1 MTYSS
6 GSLILASDYNTF
18 ATNTNAFWA
27 AGSGSLGWG
36 QTSLSSVSTSG
47 VVTATNWAG
56 LVNNLATASNH
67 TGVSITSRTAPVTG
81 NTISILTNLATDITN
96 ITNAASGAV
105 GIGSQ
110 QANWS
115 GTTSKTTATGSGST
129 PWTITFTHTISWA
142 SAAAQR
148 YFFNAGGLIKWQTS
162 KTADSTDA
170 DTEWNDL
177 ASTLCGAIFLSG
189 SGSAKTIAGISY
201 NGTTKVGGTGSPTTL
216 ATGTGAYNLT
226 GSPTTLYKQYADTSP
241 YTGQYINLNAT
252 NDGIN
257 ITFTTTWVD
266 DGGSGAGSSDNI
278 SGGTATSGATFGTA
292 PATLVTVY
300 PPSTTYLAN
309 SWGSISVAASVA

>member
-1 MTYSS
+1 MTYSA

-27 AGSGSLGWG
+27 TGSGSLGWG
-36 QTSLSSVSTSG
+36 QTTLSSVSTSG
-47 VVTATNWAG
+47 VVTATNWAS
-56 LVNNLATASNH
+56 LVNNLATAGAQ
-67 TGVSITSRTAPVTG
+67 TGVSITSRTEPVTG
-81 NTISILTNLATDITN
+81 NTISILTNLTTDITN
-96 ITNAASGAV
+96 ITNSASTAV

-115 GTTSKTTATGSGST
+115 GTTSKTTATGSGTS

-142 SAAAQR
+142 NAAAQR

-177 ASTLCGAIFLSG
+177 ATTLCGAIFLSG
-189 SGSAKTIAGISY
+189 SGSAKTIAGTPY
-201 NGTTKVGGTGSPTTL
+201 NGTTKSGGTGSPNIL
-216 ATGTGAYNLT
+216 STGTGAYNLT
-226 GSPTTLYKQYADTSP
+226 GSPTNLYQQFADTSP
-241 YTGQYINLNAT
+241 YTGQYITLSAT
-252 NDGIN
+252 NSGST
-257 ITFTTTWVD
+257 ITFTTTWTD
-266 DGGSGAGSSDNI
+266 PGGSAVGSSDNI
-278 SGGTATSGATFGTA
+278 SGGTATTGATFGTA

-309 SWGSISVAASVA
+309 TWGSISVAASVA

>member
-1 MTYSS
+1 MTYSA

-27 AGSGSLGWG
+27 TGSGSLGWG
-36 QTSLSSVSTSG
+36 QTTLSSVSTSG
-47 VVTATNWAG
+47 VVTATNWAS
-56 LVNNLATASNH
+56 LVNNLATAGAQ

-81 NTISILTNLATDITN
+81 NTISILTNLTTDITN
-96 ITNAASGAV
+96 ITNSASTAV

-115 GTTSKTTATGSGST
+115 GTTSKTTATGSGTS

-142 SAAAQR
+142 NAAAQR

-177 ASTLCGAIFLSG
+177 ATTLCGAIFLSG
-189 SGSAKTIAGISY
+189 SGSAKTIAGTPY
-201 NGTTKVGGTGSPTTL
+201 NGTTKSGGTGSPNIL
-216 ATGTGAYNLT
+216 STGTGAYNLT
-226 GSPTTLYKQYADTSP
+226 ASPTNLYQQYADTSP
-241 YTGQYINLNAT
+241 YTGQYITLSAT
-252 NDGIN
+252 NSGTA
-257 ITFTTTWVD
+257 ITFTTTWTD
-266 DGGSGAGSSDNI
+266 PGGSGAGSSDNI
-278 SGGTATSGATFGTA
+278 SGGTATTGATFGTA

-309 SWGSISVAASVA
+309 TWGSISVAASVA